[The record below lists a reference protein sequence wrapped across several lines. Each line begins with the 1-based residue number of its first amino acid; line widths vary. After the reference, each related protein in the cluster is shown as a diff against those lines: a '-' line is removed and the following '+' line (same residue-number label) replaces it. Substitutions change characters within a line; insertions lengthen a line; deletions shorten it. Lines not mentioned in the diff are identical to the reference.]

1 MNDMILM
8 KGASSISENT
18 VERFLRYEEKIKTST
33 KFFSLRH
40 LKIAAVACVCAIIAS
55 VATIGIINNITDY
68 VGFDELTAIGYVE
81 GSPSLSGVL
90 SPYPSGATTQQ
101 LSDEQLKMLFQKDVK
116 DLFDVKPNS
125 VKGEMIS
132 YPDGTVHTVRVTW
145 IFEDGYLMTVIDPK
159 EFPQFI
165 FNDVEEETINGYDVG
180 VIYYSDVITN
190 GEFVKDNVSIG
201 MKKGEM
207 GILINAPAS
216 CEKRAEEVFNYI
228 LNFEFDL
235 LDMKK

>member
-1 MNDMILM
+1 MNDRLLM
-8 KGASSISENT
+8 KGASSISERT
-18 VERFLRYEEKIKTST
+18 VERFLRYEEKLKTST

-68 VGFDELTAIGYVE
+68 VEFDELTAVGYVE
-81 GSPSLSGVL
+81 GTPSFSGFL
-90 SPYPSGATTQQ
+90 SPRPSGAITKQ
-101 LSDEQLKMLFQKDVK
+101 LTDEQIKTLFQKDVN
-116 DLFDVKPNS
+116 DLFGEKPKS
-125 VKGEMIS
+125 VKGEMIC
-132 YPDGTVHTVRVTW
+132 YPDGTPHTVRITW
-145 IFEDGYLMTVIDPK
+145 VFEDGYLMTVIDPEASP
-159 EFPQFI
+159 EFV
-165 FNDVEEETINGYDVG
+165 FNAVDEEAINGYKVG

-190 GEFVKDNVSIG
+190 GEFVKDNVSVG

-207 GILINAPAS
+207 GILIIAPAN